1 MKKKNI
7 LNLIKYHSEE
17 NNTAF
22 RNEAYEI
29 ARYFDEVGDY
39 QLAEYIMALMSD
51 ANLYVP
57 QEYYNDLTYLQK
69 VNIDNTSLLLPDSI
83 KEDML
88 GIINAVNHNV
98 GINKFIF
105 EGAPGTGKT
114 ETVKHIARITEK
126 DLLNVNFENIID
138 SKMGQTSKNIMSL
151 FNEINNLNHPEK
163 TLILFDEIDAIAMN
177 RIDSNDLR
185 EMGRATSTILKGL
198 DTLNEKIVIIATTN
212 LFNAFDKALTRRFDS
227 IINFDRYSRDD
238 LLIISE
244 SILNFYLQKFKNAG
258 KNIRLFRKIISLMD
272 EIYYPGEMKNLI
284 KTSLAFSNPNS
295 EYDYLRRLY
304 LTIKNSSEID
314 IRTLREE
321 KFTLREIELLSGIS
335 RSSISREEQGW

>member
-1 MKKKNI
+1 MKKKNV
-7 LNLIKYHSEE
+7 LNLIKYHSEG

-29 ARYFDEVGDY
+29 ARYFDKVGDY

-83 KEDML
+83 KEDMI

-105 EGAPGTGKT
+105 EGTPGTGKT

-126 DLLNVNFENIID
+126 DLLSVNFENIID
-138 SKMGQTSKNIMSL
+138 SKMGQTSKNIMAL

-198 DTLNEKIVIIATTN
+198 DTLNDKIVIIATTN

-227 IINFDRYSRDD
+227 IINFDRYSRED

-258 KNIRLFRKIISLMD
+258 KNIRLFRKIISLMVD
-272 EIYYPGEMKNLI
+272 IYYPGEMKNLI

-321 KFTLREIELLSGIS
+321 KFTLREIEVLTGIS